1 MIEYL
6 GLIIENGQV
15 QLQENIIK
23 TILSFPDKLKDKK
36 HLQSFLGHLNY
47 AINFI
52 PWCSLTRENFI
63 MN

>member
-1 MIEYL
+1 MISKKKVEIGKRKIEYL
-6 GLIIENGQV
+6 GLIIENGRV

-52 PWCSLTRENFI
+52 P
-63 MN
+63 